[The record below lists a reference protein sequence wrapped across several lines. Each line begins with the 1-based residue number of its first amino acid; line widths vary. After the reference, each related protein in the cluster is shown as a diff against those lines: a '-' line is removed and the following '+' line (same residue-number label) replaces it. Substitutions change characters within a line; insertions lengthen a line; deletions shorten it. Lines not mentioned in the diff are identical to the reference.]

1 MLIPFPPVTK
11 PYSEEECFENQQKL
25 EKAMKY
31 TSCSV
36 SRMIVAGM
44 TLTKETGKALYK
56 VVVLPFAAR
65 FCLEGAKQCVLLNY
79 AILLYFAI
87 QVNIFL

>member
-11 PYSEEECFENQQKL
+11 PYSEEERFENQQKL

-31 TSCSV
+31 TSRSV
-36 SRMIVAGM
+36 GRMIVAGM

-56 VVVLPFAAR
+56 DVVLPFAR
-65 FCLEGAKQCVLLNY
+65 SCLEGAKRRVLRNY